1 MKKVL
6 AIMMT
11 LTVLFSAFSMSAPRA
26 KAQDQPLF
34 KVTIIA
40 PGNANLLRRQWAH
53 IFADS
58 LQQLGIDANVMYLNW
73 TEVFDRVFTPLPE
86 NVGES
91 YDDGGFDIQLVG
103 WTPGLIP
110 QPRQIF
116 YASPESFAP
125 LGSNYYLW
133 NNTQSNTLLDTF
145 ITSTNATE
153 QWLTLQEWQSLFYNE
168 VPCSQIFYSSTPT
181 AVTPELAGPALSGTV
196 TGAGEGW
203 LYFNVQPNP
212 ELLTGKASVVYAS
225 SGEIDCLIPP
235 LSSSWFDTIIHACIH
250 DGLVE
255 AAPDLS
261 DLSIPALLT
270 DWTPSENGFK
280 WTWTCRTGVKWHDGA
295 DFTADDVVFSL
306 WALMN
311 PSTGSQYVGT
321 YQSVYGDNVKFT
333 YENGSS
339 TTLGTGTRVGNITA
353 VDANTVEAWLP
364 EFALGRPYGFF
375 DPCFLGFAN
384 NIIPKHIYEKIAP
397 TDWTDSPFNT
407 GEGIIVV
414 PGTPGMPGLA
424 PETYNGPVG
433 TGPYKWVD
441 FNPVEQLIHLEK
453 FTDYWNRTALEAD
466 GLFGVTDYYI
476 KFIAGMTP
484 ALTALKNEEV
494 DMLDPQ
500 YFSYLSYLL
509 QADFPTV
516 DPAWGKILLQEG
528 TGRQEAGYNNR
539 HPVFG
544 TGVNTPLGQSDPAR
558 AAEAA
563 KYVRIAFDYCI
574 QRQLIVDDLLA
585 GYGQPAATTIL
596 PTQPYYNSSITPR
609 RYNLWKAKEY
619 LEKAGYTVLLRLRTE
634 TSINVGGNDYPVTI
648 VSNTTI
654 EQTVATSN
662 TLHFE
667 SSGPTGE
674 KGYINVTFPM
684 VNTTA
689 IKVFVDGVQLTPPQF
704 PTITSNGTHYFI
716 YFEFTLSTHAIT
728 IQFAP
733 SAPPPPPVGGK
744 ATLINV
750 PINKPE
756 LQLPWLLLSTIIL
769 AVAAS
774 VAYIKYRKKQ

>member
-1 MKKVL
+1 MKKIL
-6 AIMMT
+6 AIIMT

-53 IFADS
+53 MFADS
-58 LQQLGIDANVMYLNW
+58 LQQLGIDATVVYLNW
-73 TEVFDRVFTPLPE
+73 TEVFDRVFVPLPE
-86 NVGES
+86 NVGKI

-125 LGSNYYLW
+125 LGNNYYLW
-133 NNTQSNTLLDTF
+133 NNTQSNALLDTF

-153 QWLTLQEWQSLFYNE
+153 RWLTLQEWQSLFYNE

-181 AVTPELAGPALSGTV
+181 AVTPELGGPALGMSV
-196 TGAGEGW
+196 AGEGW
-203 LYFNVQPNP
+203 LYFNMQPNP
-212 ELLTGKASVVYAS
+212 EMLTGKTSVVYAS
-225 SGEIDCLIPP
+225 PGEIESLIPP
-235 LSSSWFDTIIHACIH
+235 LSYSWFDTIVTANVFS
-250 DGLVE
+250 GLIMV
-255 AAPDLS
+255 APDLS
-261 DLSIPALLT
+261 DYSVPNLLT
-270 DWTPSENGFK
+270 DWKVSENGFK
-280 WTWTCRTGVKWHDGA
+280 WTWTCRTGVQWHDGA
-295 DFTADDVVFSL
+295 DFTADDAVFSI

-311 PSTGSQYVGT
+311 PATRSQHVGI
-321 YQSVYGDNVKFT
+321 YQKVYGDNVKFT
-333 YENGSS
+333 YTDGTS
-339 TTLGTGTRVGNITA
+339 TTLGTETRAGNITA
-353 VDANTVEAWLP
+353 VNATTVEVWLP
-364 EFALGRPYGFF
+364 EFTLGKPYGYF
-375 DPCFLGFAN
+375 DPYLLGYAN
-384 NIIPKHIYEKIAP
+384 NIIPKHIFENIDP
-397 TDWTDSPFNT
+397 SDWVDSPFNT
-407 GEGIIVV
+407 GIGSITIG
-414 PGTPGMPGLA
+414 GT
-424 PETYNGPVG
+424 TYTGPVG

-441 FNPVEQLIHLEK
+441 YDPVAQIIHLQK
-453 FTDYWNRTALEAD
+453 FDQYWNATALEAD

-476 KFIAGMTP
+476 RFIADKTP
-484 ALTALKNEEV
+484 ALVALKNEEV
-494 DMLDPQ
+494 DMLDPN
-500 YFSYLSYLL
+500 YMI
-509 QADFPTV
+509 QADIPTV

-528 TGRQEAGYNNR
+528 TSRQEAGYNNR

-544 TGVNTPLGQSDPAR
+544 TGVDTPLGQSDPAR

-563 KYVRIAFDYCI
+563 RYVRIAFDYCI
-574 QRQLIVDDLLA
+574 QRQLIVDNLLA

-654 EQTVATSN
+654 EQAIATSN

-689 IKVFVDGVQLTPPQF
+689 IKVFIDGVQLTPPPF

-756 LQLPWLLLSTIIL
+756 LQLPWIWLTTIIL
-769 AVAAS
+769 AVSIS
-774 VAYIKYRKKQ
+774 VAIIKHRKKQ